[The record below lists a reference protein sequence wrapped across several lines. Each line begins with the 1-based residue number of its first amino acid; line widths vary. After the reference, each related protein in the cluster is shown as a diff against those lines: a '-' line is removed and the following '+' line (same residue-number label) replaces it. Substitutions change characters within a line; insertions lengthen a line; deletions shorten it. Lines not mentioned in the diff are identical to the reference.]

1 MKHYDLIV
9 LGWGKAGKTLAG
21 KYASQGKRV
30 AIIEKDPKMY
40 GGTCINVGCLPTK
53 SLVHSA
59 GLIDEIGHL
68 GIERNA
74 EFNQRAYALAMARKK
89 SVIAKLNQ
97 KNFGLL
103 NDNPNVDV
111 YTGEGKFISNQEI
124 KVNEEVL
131 TAEHIVIN
139 TGSQSRTLNIKG
151 ENSPHVVD
159 SSALLDVETLPQRLL
174 IIGTGFI
181 GLEFASY
188 FANFGSQVDLFQF
201 NEEFLPAEDA
211 DVQQEIRKVLEAK
224 GIHFHFNT
232 AVQEFITLDNGVLV
246 RYANKGGFEE
256 KVYDKVLISAGR
268 IPNTNNLGL
277 ENTDIRLGKQGEIV
291 VDEYLRTTVPHV
303 FAVGDVKGG
312 AFFTYISLDDSRI
325 VLPQLLGKQ
334 ASRTM
339 NNRGLFA
346 TTTFIDPPYARVG
359 ENEKTAAAKGIAYTV
374 RKGMSAAVPKA
385 HLIAKTEG
393 FTKLIFDDKQVIIGA
408 QVFNYE
414 AHENINFFTLAIK
427 QKLTLP
433 ELRDF
438 IYTHPIY
445 LESMNDF
452 LG

>member
-21 KYASQGKRV
+21 KYASKGKKV
-30 AIIEKDPKMY
+30 AIIEKDAKMY

-59 GLIDEIGHL
+59 GLIHEIGEL
-68 GIERNA
+68 GVTRDA
-74 EFNQRAYALAMARKK
+74 DFNQQGYALAMARKK
-89 SVIAKLNQ
+89 AVIAKLNQ

-111 YTGEGKFISNQEI
+111 YTGEGKFISDKEI
-124 KVNEEVL
+124 QVNDEVL
-131 TAEHIVIN
+131 TAEYIVIN
-139 TGSQSRTLNIKG
+139 TGSQSRELPIKG
-151 ENSPHVVD
+151 AD
-159 SSALLDVETLPQRLL
+159 SSHVMDSQGMLDVEALPRRLL
-174 IIGTGFI
+174 VVGAGFI

-188 FANFGSQVDLFQF
+188 FANFGSQVDVFQF
-201 NEEFLPAEDA
+201 NDEFLPSEDA
-211 DVQQEIRKVLEAK
+211 DVQEEIRKVLEAK
-224 GIHFHFNT
+224 GITFHFNT
-232 AVQEFITLDNGVLV
+232 TVQEFIDQGNNVLV
-246 RYANKGGFEE
+246 KYLSNGTIGER
-256 KVYDKVLISAGR
+256 VYDKVLVSAGR
-268 IPNTNNLGL
+268 VPNTHSLGL
-277 ENTDIRLGKQGEIV
+277 ENTKIRLGKQGEIL
-291 VDEYLRTTVPHV
+291 VDEYLRTDVPNV

-325 VLPQLLGKQ
+325 VLPQLLEEGG
-334 ASRTM
+334 SRTM

-359 ENEKTAAAKGIAYTV
+359 ENEKTAVAKGIGYTV
-374 RKGMSAAVPKA
+374 KKGLSAAVPKA

-393 FTKLIFDDKQVIIGA
+393 FTKLLFDENQILIGA

>member
-21 KYASQGKRV
+21 KYASHGKKV
-30 AIIEKDPKMY
+30 AIIERDPKMY

-59 GLIDEIGHL
+59 GLIDEIRHL
-68 GIERNA
+68 GLA
-74 EFNQRAYALAMARKK
+74 TDWSFNEKAYALAMNRKK
-89 SVIAKLNQ
+89 EVIAKLNQ
-97 KNFGLL
+97 KNFNLL

-111 YTGEGKFISNQEI
+111 YNGEGKFIANKQI
-124 KVNEEVL
+124 QVNNDIL

-139 TGSQSRTLNIKG
+139 TGARSHVLPIKG
-151 ENSPHVVD
+151 ADSAHVVD
-159 SSALLDVETLPQRLL
+159 SRALLELESLPRRLL
-174 IIGTGFI
+174 IIGAGFI

-188 FANFGSQVDLFQF
+188 FANFGSQVDVFQF
-201 NEEFLPAEDA
+201 NEEFLPSEDA
-211 DVQQEIRKVLEAK
+211 DVQDEIKKVLEAK
-224 GIHFHFNT
+224 GITFHFNT
-232 AVQEFITLDNGVLV
+232 SAHEFVDQGDKVMV
-246 RYANKGGFEE
+246 RYASNGVAAEQ
-256 KVYDKVLISAGR
+256 VYDKVLISAGR
-268 IPNTNNLGL
+268 LPNTQNLGL
-277 ENTDIRLGKQGEIV
+277 ENTDIRLGKRGEIL
-291 VDEYLRTTVPHV
+291 VDEHLRTGVPNV

-325 VLPQLLGKQ
+325 VLPQLLGEQ
-334 ASRTM
+334 GARTM
-339 NNRGLFA
+339 NNRGIFA

-359 ENEKTAAAKGIAYTV
+359 ENEKTASAKGITYTV
-374 RKGMSAAVPKA
+374 KKGLSAAVPKA

-393 FTKLIFDDKQVIIGA
+393 FTKLLFDENQVLIGA

-427 QKLTLP
+427 QKLTLAD
-433 ELRDF
+433 LRDA

-445 LESMNDF
+445 LESLNDF